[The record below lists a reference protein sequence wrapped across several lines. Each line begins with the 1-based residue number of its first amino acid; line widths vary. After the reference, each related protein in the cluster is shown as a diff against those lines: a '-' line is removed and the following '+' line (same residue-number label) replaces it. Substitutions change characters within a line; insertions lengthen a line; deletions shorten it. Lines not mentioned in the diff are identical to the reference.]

1 MDGDNSNSIKYDNKN
16 SNELSS
22 ITLVNVCW
30 EIIIIWQMIRH
41 ISLIFFI
48 Y

>member
-1 MDGDNSNSIKYDNKN
+1 MIINYVGCNIRDGDNSNSIKYDNKN

-22 ITLVNVCW
+22 ITLVNV
-30 EIIIIWQMIRH
+30 
-41 ISLIFFI
+41 